1 MRTLMKTT
9 IKAIRRGV
17 KAALAGPKPQS
28 FQAGGKTIVCSH
40 CGGKKWVPYD
50 LVNVASEGLSREH
63 YGLECS
69 VCSQLVLFTKKP
81 IEIEAGL

>member
-1 MRTLMKTT
+1 MNKT

-17 KAALAGPKPQS
+17 KAALAGPGPQS

-40 CGGKKWVPYD
+40 CGGEGFVPYD
-50 LVNVASEGLSREH
+50 LAKYATQALLREQ

-69 VCSQLVLFTKKP
+69 GCGHLELFTKKP
-81 IEIEAGL
+81 VEIEAAV